1 MLNKRVKEIKE
12 KLEEDLPSEIV
23 IEDEVYYRVTSKGI
37 TNTDIYIDYRRNDY
51 DDLFLMFCIDVKNK
65 KVKFYPQKLIR
76 VDIDKYFR
84 IVEKYRTISKEIE
97 GVLKRSGLIIWEL
110 KGSDY
115 SNNAPF
121 SIWYSNIG
129 IYN

>member
-97 GVLKRSGLIIWEL
+97 GVLKRSGLII
-110 KGSDY
+110 
-115 SNNAPF
+115 
-121 SIWYSNIG
+121 
-129 IYN
+129 

>member
-12 KLEEDLPSEIV
+12 KLEEDLTNEIV
-23 IEDEVYYRVTSKGI
+23 IENETYYRIVSKGV

-51 DDLFLMFCIDVKNK
+51 DDLFLMFCIDVKNR

-97 GVLKRSGLIIWEL
+97 GVLKRSGLII
-110 KGSDY
+110 
-115 SNNAPF
+115 
-121 SIWYSNIG
+121 
-129 IYN
+129 